1 MSRGSDRRSHRPDSS
16 LSVLLDL
23 DGTKIGVGTQ
33 YWVKISAWV
42 IEPDEAR
49 PHGIRYELTL
59 HDAGNRRILGFDN
72 AHSVQRPGG
81 RFVEQPRAYDHQ
93 HRGPKDA
100 GVPYSYVSAGK
111 LVADFWQAVFKALD
125 ELGESV

>member
-1 MSRGSDRRSHRPDSS
+1 MRRRFDKTDPL

-23 DGTKIGVGTQ
+23 DGTNIGIGTQ
-33 YWVKISAWV
+33 YWVKINARL

-49 PHGIRYELTL
+49 PHGIRYELSL

-72 AHSVQRPGG
+72 AHAVKRPGG
-81 RFVEQPRAYDHQ
+81 RYVEQPRAYDHL

-100 GVPYSYVSAGK
+100 GVPYAYVSADK
-111 LVADFWQAVFKALD
+111 LVGDFWRAVFKALE
-125 ELGESV
+125 ELGESL

>member
-1 MSRGSDRRSHRPDSS
+1 MSQRSDSVKPDRSLPI
-16 LSVLLDL
+16 LLDL

-42 IEPDEAR
+42 VEPDETR

-72 AHSVQRPGG
+72 AHAVKRPGG
-81 RFVEQPRAYDHQ
+81 RFVEQPRAYDHL

-100 GVPYSYVSAGK
+100 GAPYAYWSAGK
-111 LVADFWQAVFKALD
+111 LVGDFWKAVFKALE
-125 ELGESV
+125 ELGESL

>member
-1 MSRGSDRRSHRPDSS
+1 MARRSDKSDPS
-16 LSVLLDL
+16 LSILLDL
-23 DGTKIGVGTQ
+23 DGTNIGVGTQ

-59 HDAGNRRILGFDN
+59 HDASNRRILGFDN
-72 AHSVQRPGG
+72 AHAVKHAGG
-81 RFVEQPRAYDHQ
+81 RFVEQPRAYDHL
-93 HRGPKDA
+93 HRGLKDA

-111 LVADFWQAVFKALD
+111 LVGDFWHAVFKAL
-125 ELGESV
+125 EKLGDPL

>member
-1 MSRGSDRRSHRPDSS
+1 MSRHSESGKPDRS
-16 LSVLLDL
+16 LPILLDL

-49 PHGIRYELTL
+49 PHGLRYALTM

-72 AHSVQRPGG
+72 AHAVKRPGG
-81 RFVEQPRAYDHQ
+81 RFVEPPRAYDHL

-100 GVPYSYVSAGK
+100 GVPYPYVGAGR
-111 LVADFWQAVFKALD
+111 LVGDFWKAVFKALE
-125 ELGESV
+125 EL